1 MKQETEKPRSNIGWG
16 IPVSILLHAVFA
28 GVLFFHLPLDFS
40 EPREEE
46 AVQVELVSPPE
57 EEKQEEKQEE
67 QAAQEPPPEQKP
79 EEPKPEEAAPP
90 PPPPPSPQA
99 ETPPAEPPPPQA
111 QEQPE
116 EQAAMPQLDPVFQYG
131 EKDTGPKLSNGN
143 ASEEAETPATPYA
156 EQEAEAEEP
165 APAAS
170 TAEEAPDAAE
180 QEAPPLPDDI
190 NLPEVDVAETSPERD
205 GTVAPGETS
214 LEAVPVPAERPKP
227 QAEEKP
233 AEKPLELTEA
243 KRLFSQNE
251 TGSQIATRAMGD
263 MPRGLRAGQLCATEM
278 QQQLLHAS
286 PPYPLQMVQVYRLPG
301 GTVLEVREGAF
312 LAGGKWYD
320 LSFRCE
326 INEDATRVLSFAYD
340 VGNPVPRSQW
350 KRRGFPGL

>member
-263 MPRGLRAGQLCATEM
+263 MPRGLRAGQLCSNELAA
-278 QQQLLHAS
+278 QLRNAS
-286 PPYPLQMVQVYRLPG
+286 YNVMAVPRPRLPE
-301 GTVLEVREGAF
+301 GTVLNEQNVGFFANDQ
-312 LAGGKWYD
+312 WYD
-320 LSFRCE
+320 LSFRCVIDE
-326 INEDATRVLSFAYD
+326 AATKVVSFAFK
-340 VGNPVPRSQW
+340 VGAPVPRREW
-350 KRRGFPGL
+350 RARGFQ

>member
-1 MKQETEKPRSNIGWG
+1 MKQETEKPRSDIRWG
-16 IPVSILLHAVFA
+16 IPASILLHAVFA

-46 AVQVELVSPPE
+46 AVQVELVPPPE
-57 EEKQEEKQEE
+57 EETPKKEE
-67 QAAQEPPPEQKP
+67 QAPAEPPPEPKP

-99 ETPPAEPPPPQA
+99 ETSPTEPPPPQA

-116 EQAAMPQLDPVFQYG
+116 EHAMAQPLPTLDPVFQYG

-143 ASEEAETPATPYA
+143 ASEEGEVPATPPA

-190 NLPEVDVAETSPERD
+190 DLPEVDVADTSPERD

-214 LEAVPVPAERPKP
+214 LETVPVPAERPKT
-227 QAEEKP
+227 QAAEKP

-263 MPRGLRAGQLCATEM
+263 MPRGLRAGQLCSNELAA
-278 QQQLLHAS
+278 QLRNAS
-286 PPYPLQMVQVYRLPG
+286 YSVTAVPRPRLPE
-301 GTVLEVREGAF
+301 GTVLDEQNVGF
-312 LAGGKWYD
+312 LANGQWYD
-320 LSFRCE
+320 LSFRCVIDE
-326 INEDATRVLSFAYD
+326 GATKVLSFAFK
-340 VGNPVPRSQW
+340 VGAPVPRSQW
-350 KRRGFPGL
+350 RARGFQ